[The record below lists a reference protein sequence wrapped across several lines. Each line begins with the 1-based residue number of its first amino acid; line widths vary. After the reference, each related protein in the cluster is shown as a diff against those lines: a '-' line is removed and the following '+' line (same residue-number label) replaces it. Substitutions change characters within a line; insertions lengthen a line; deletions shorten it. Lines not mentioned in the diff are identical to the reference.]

1 VVAAVAEVGHL
12 VLGVFLSGSPGQMF
26 KYETIYFA
34 WNNIIVKAA
43 APMII
48 ANALGVGIFFVVF
61 YIYRRELWAYKER
74 DKFYREV
81 EQRNIELSS
90 VYEIAQ
96 AISAS
101 SLDPDDALQTIL
113 EQVRKMVPY
122 EGAEICL
129 YISEKEELCIQKCVG
144 NITLNGKT
152 GSYKLGEGF
161 AGWVAA
167 RRRSLLLP
175 NIKDLS
181 SVEPALSALEVT
193 SSIRSYVGVPLMVG
207 DQLVGTLGLAST
219 RPQQFDE
226 HAKRL
231 LEAIAPQAAI
241 AIHNA
246 HRIRQ
251 REEALRRQIE
261 ELRVEIDEARKKRQ
275 VEEITDTNY
284 FRELQE
290 KARKLRNKN
299 G

>member
-1 VVAAVAEVGHL
+1 
-12 VLGVFLSGSPGQMF
+12 
-26 KYETIYFA
+26 
-34 WNNIIVKAA
+34 
-43 APMII
+43 
-48 ANALGVGIFFVVF
+48 
-61 YIYRRELWAYKER
+61 
-74 DKFYREV
+74 
-81 EQRNIELSS
+81 
-90 VYEIAQ
+90 
-96 AISAS
+96 
-101 SLDPDDALQTIL
+101 
-113 EQVRKMVPY
+113 
-122 EGAEICL
+122 
-129 YISEKEELCIQKCVG
+129 
-144 NITLNGKT
+144 
-152 GSYKLGEGF
+152 
-161 AGWVAA
+161 
-167 RRRSLLLP
+167 
-175 NIKDLS
+175 
-181 SVEPALSALEVT
+181 LSALEVT